1 MPVTT
6 PSAPGK
12 SSASAAFS
20 PGTGTQPTSPAF
32 SVTAMCDNAESR
44 YANKTGFAQ
53 RDHGDSSGA
62 QVEKISS
69 LFIVF
74 EQQQASVAAKSI
86 IFEAFPP
93 MGRDATPTPRPM
105 RDKAKL
111 EALRVLATPEM
122 GNAGSDGRIFR
133 PPARFPIAPP
143 PAIHRE

>member
-74 EQQQASVAAKSI
+74 EQQHGIRGRKINHLRGIPSHGPRCHTHAA
-86 IFEAFPP
+86 A
-93 MGRDATPTPRPM
+93 
-105 RDKAKL
+105 
-111 EALRVLATPEM
+111 
-122 GNAGSDGRIFR
+122 NAR
-133 PPARFPIAPP
+133 
-143 PAIHRE
+143 